1 MNTDYQDY
9 IDDYLLGRMT
19 DEERLRFERML
30 DEDSELR
37 EALRLTRMVSEELKT
52 EAELRE
58 RMRRWDKEM
67 DEQEKPKQKERLKV
81 KREMP
86 SGVLMAAPVEDTAL
100 YDVSLDGQGSVP
112 RPEPKLFA
120 PKKRRRRW
128 QWLGGI
134 AAVLVVG
141 LVISTLVVGRRG
153 SVSAPE
159 PEAALRGSDDLEEI
173 RLLMEAGK
181 WEEALAQIDGDMLEA
196 RDGLENVCAAEGEE
210 EDYAR
215 EECKLRLSLLSWLK
229 VQALLGLGRKDEAL
243 QLLDSLAHSDD
254 EDASRA
260 DSLYLYIKA
269 NQ

>member
-19 DEERLRFERML
+19 DEQKARFEAML
-30 DEDSELR
+30 DEDTELR
-37 EALRLTRMVSEELKT
+37 ESLRLTRMVSEELRT
-52 EAELRE
+52 EMELRE
-58 RMRRWDKEM
+58 RMRRWD
-67 DEQEKPKQKERLKV
+67 
-81 KREMP
+81 RE
-86 SGVLMAAPVEDTAL
+86 AAP
-100 YDVSLDGQGSVP
+100 
-112 RPEPKLFA
+112 RR
-120 PKKRRRRW
+120 KRRRRW

-134 AAVLVVG
+134 AAVLIVG
-141 LVISTLVVGRRG
+141 LVISVFVVGRRG

-173 RLLMEAGK
+173 RLLMEAGE
-181 WEEALAQIDGDMLEA
+181 WEEALGQIDLGLLEA

-215 EECKLRLSLLSWLK
+215 EECKLRLSLLSWLR
-229 VQALLGLGRKDEAL
+229 VQALLGLGRRDEAL
-243 QLLDSLAHSDD
+243 QLLDSLRTSDD
-254 EDASRA
+254 EDAPRA